1 MKKQITYSIIAIV
14 FLFGGLF
21 GIYKLI
27 GTGSLDAET
36 TSRIVSPVSGRTTWN
51 KKADHVLTV
60 FSDFQC
66 PACKTF
72 DEYLQTFSATDS
84 PQLSITKKTTLVF
97 RYFPLYQM
105 HEYAY
110 PLAYAAEAAAR
121 QDKFFEITKRFFA
134 DQAKFQNMKDIQPY
148 LSTVVKDLSLN
159 VSQFEKDRNDPD
171 IQQIVQNDLQLGEK
185 AGINATPTFFLDGQK
200 LENLSPLDLLNTL
213 KKI

>member
-1 MKKQITYSIIAIV
+1 MKKQIVYSILAVIV
-14 FLFGGLF
+14 LFGGLF

-27 GTGSLDAET
+27 GSGSLDAET
-36 TSRIVSPVSGRTTWN
+36 TNKILLHISGRTTWN
-51 KKADHVLTV
+51 KKADHTLTV

-72 DEYLQTFSATDS
+72 DEYLHTFSATNS
-84 PQLSITKKTTLVF
+84 PQLSISKKTAFVF
-97 RYFPLYQM
+97 RYFPLYQI

-134 DQAKFQNMKDIQPY
+134 DQTKFETMKDIQPY
-148 LSTVVKDLSLN
+148 LALVAKDLSLN
-159 VSQFEKDRNDPD
+159 VAQFEKDRNDPH
-171 IQQIVQNDLQLGEK
+171 IQQTVQDDLQLGEK

-200 LENLSPLDLLNTL
+200 LDNLSPLDLLNAL